1 MAVEES
7 DSMERSEESETPGGA
22 DSMLFICLV
31 LVVNIFVVDGD
42 TNAYDADG
50 SRRSLAVAATNVTGK
65 IFVVFI
71 MRLLF
76 WTRLILLPTPN
87 NTK

>member
-31 LVVNIFVVDGD
+31 VVNIFFVDGD
-42 TNAYDADG
+42 TNADDADG

-71 MRLLF
+71 MRLL
-76 WTRLILLPTPN
+76 
-87 NTK
+87 

>member
-1 MAVEES
+1 MFGISGEHFCC
-7 DSMERSEESETPGGA
+7 R
-22 DSMLFICLV
+22 
-31 LVVNIFVVDGD
+31 
-42 TNAYDADG
+42 YDADG

>member
-65 IFVVFI
+65 IFVVVVVVVVV
-71 MRLLF
+71 L
-76 WTRLILLPTPN
+76 T
-87 NTK
+87 